1 MTDENKKDLLEDLEC
16 EQHLSKKD
24 MELAKRRTKEAN
36 IEFAKNLVKEKAL
49 VQLIG
54 CHIFY
59 LKRELEEGLELQEV
73 NRTVNKKNMSPNGS
87 VVHVSSV
94 IKVTIPEWVL
104 QKYKDWKLFTP
115 EAEQNSVQAFWAT
128 DTRVGMVIDKT
139 QEEMSDYGEEYSYTH
154 DEVVKVVWF
163 GNQHG
168 WKNKLYNS
176 KDDDIGFHHVK
187 NLRNI
192 NESGVAVKK
201 LFPCNFGDGY
211 PSEV

>member
-1 MTDENKKDLLEDLEC
+1 MSSGKKDLLEDLER
-16 EQHLSKKD
+16 EDHLSEKD
-24 MELAKRRTKEAN
+24 MVLANRKTKEAN
-36 IEFAKNLVKEKAL
+36 IEFAKELVEEKAL

-59 LKRELEEGLELQEV
+59 LKRELEDGLAEQEV
-73 NRTVNKKNMSPNGS
+73 DRTVNKKSMSPNGS
-87 VVHVSSV
+87 VVHISSV

-104 QKYKDWKLFTP
+104 QKYKDWKTFTP
-115 EAEQNSVQAFWAT
+115 EEEQNSVQAFWAT

-139 QEEMSDYGEEYSYTH
+139 DEEVEDYGEEYSYTH
-154 DEVVKVVWF
+154 EEIVKVIWF

-168 WKNKLYNS
+168 WKNKLFSSQN
-176 KDDDIGFHHVK
+176 DDTGFHHVK

-192 NESGVAVKK
+192 NQDGVATKK

-211 PSEV
+211 PSEI

>member
-1 MTDENKKDLLEDLEC
+1 MSSGKKDLLEDLER
-16 EQHLSKKD
+16 EDHLSEKD
-24 MELAKRRTKEAN
+24 MVLANRKTKEAN
-36 IEFAKNLVKEKAL
+36 IEFAKELVEEKAL

-59 LKRELEEGLELQEV
+59 LKRELEDGLIEQEV

-87 VVHVSSV
+87 VIHISSV

-104 QKYKDWKLFTP
+104 QKYKDWKMFTP
-115 EAEQNSVQAFWAT
+115 EDEQNSVQAFWAT
-128 DTRVGMVIDKT
+128 DTRVGMVIDKND
-139 QEEMSDYGEEYSYTH
+139 EEIEDYGEEYSYTH
-154 DEVVKVVWF
+154 EEIVKVIWF

-168 WKNKLYNS
+168 WKNKLFSSNT
-176 KDDDIGFHHVK
+176 DDTGFHHVK

-192 NESGVAVKK
+192 NQDGIATKK

-211 PSEV
+211 PSEI